1 VADGGQWYKHAV
13 NSNREP
19 TSMRLA
25 DIKAKLR
32 RLPTNWSVAV
42 LALGVLLTILWIGF
56 LIFIVYYLL

>member
-1 VADGGQWYKHAV
+1 
-13 NSNREP
+13 
-19 TSMRLA
+19 MRLA

-32 RLPTNWSVAV
+32 RLPTNWSVAL